1 MATAQDQAQSV
12 RFSDVHEEIE
22 PQAAVDHVTALTG
35 AGEKREEPLSPEA
48 EQELRNLSKSLQQS
62 RCQARRMANFA
73 YEPVSLPPSRVCMSV
88 PYLVTVWLIRK
99 KGTITLACVTHTLR
113 PLRSLE
119 CIWSSPISSC
129 VCDAFT
135 TANPSRHFFSRWEA
149 CRCGRA

>member
-88 PYLVTVWLIRK
+88 PYLVTVWLIQK
-99 KGTITLACVTHTLR
+99 KRHRHPRLRHAHLPATPLTGMHLVLAHLLLCLR
-113 PLRSLE
+113 
-119 CIWSSPISSC
+119 CIHH
-129 VCDAFT
+129 
-135 TANPSRHFFSRWEA
+135 R
-149 CRCGRA
+149 